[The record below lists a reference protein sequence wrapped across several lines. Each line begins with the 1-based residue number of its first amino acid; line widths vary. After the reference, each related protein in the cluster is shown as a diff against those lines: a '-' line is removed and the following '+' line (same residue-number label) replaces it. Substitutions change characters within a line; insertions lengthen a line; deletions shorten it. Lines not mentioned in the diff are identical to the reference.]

1 MSRHLHA
8 RSQLD
13 FNFPDILPDW
23 ILQPQDLN
31 TIGIDPIGREE
42 TFIFTI
48 ASFFLVGQIRKYE
61 IIVFYMLLIKCTC
74 ATDTVSN

>member
-31 TIGIDPIGREE
+31 TDGIDPIGRDIHIHDCI
-42 TFIFTI
+42 IFSGGTNSKI
-48 ASFFLVGQIRKYE
+48 
-61 IIVFYMLLIKCTC
+61 
-74 ATDTVSN
+74 

>member
-48 ASFFLVGQIRKYE
+48 ASFFLVGQI
-61 IIVFYMLLIKCTC
+61 
-74 ATDTVSN
+74 